1 MITAADP
8 SSSNPSIPNLNRKKL
23 KLISIPISDN
33 KNYHLTG
40 QLPILLE
47 TTEENESLLSDII
60 RPVHLRG
67 VHMVAIA
74 YRNIIFIMTEVPSSP
89 LDIENRRTTSA
100 PIPQCNLILLK
111 RIVFKE
117 TVQAV
122 RWVLAVDSLILL
134 ISFSTCILIFT
145 DEWKQ
150 LAALDTLDE
159 SILSFDC
166 GPAVPKDSFTLV
178 LNTSKHSSIHQINAL
193 TGQIETKIQIDWNG
207 KHLRLDDWL
216 GLEASRPDGLFCH
229 VDQEFGNWVL
239 SHK

>member
-1 MITAADP
+1 MMTAADP
-8 SSSNPSIPNLNRKKL
+8 SLSNFSIPNLNRSKL
-23 KLISIPISDN
+23 KLISIPISEN
-33 KNYHLTG
+33 KNHHLVG
-40 QLPILLE
+40 QIPILLK
-47 TTEENESLLSDII
+47 TAEENEGLLTDII

-74 YRNIIFIMTEVPSSP
+74 HRNIIFIMTEIPSSQ
-89 LDIENRRTTSA
+89 LDADNKKTPSA
-100 PIPQCNLILLK
+100 PLPECNLILLK
-111 RIVFKE
+111 RIIFKE

-134 ISFSTCILIFT
+134 ISFSACVLIFT

-159 SILSFDC
+159 TILSFDC
-166 GPAVPKDSFTLV
+166 GPAVSKDSFTLV
-178 LNTSKHSSIHQINAL
+178 LNTSKHSSIHQINSL

-216 GLEASRPDGLFCH
+216 GLEASRPDGLFCY